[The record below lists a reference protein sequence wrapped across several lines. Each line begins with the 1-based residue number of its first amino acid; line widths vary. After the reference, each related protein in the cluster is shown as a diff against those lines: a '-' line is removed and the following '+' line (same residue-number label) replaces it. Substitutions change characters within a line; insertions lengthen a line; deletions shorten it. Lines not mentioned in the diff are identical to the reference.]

1 MRIAGQLGSPNL
13 VRQNVSPDLLW
24 RKLQVDDYVL
34 DSASQ
39 LSDRLIISLVVAAI
53 VVGAFAL
60 LRRLSR

>member
-53 VVGAFAL
+53 VVGDFAL